1 MASGRTVFNL
11 KTNSSIYENS
21 LFSLT
26 FTLRVKEIS
35 TKEI

>member
-1 MASGRTVFNL
+1 MTSGRTVFNL
-11 KTNSSIYENS
+11 KTDSSIYENS

-26 FTLRVKEIS
+26 FTLRVQAIS